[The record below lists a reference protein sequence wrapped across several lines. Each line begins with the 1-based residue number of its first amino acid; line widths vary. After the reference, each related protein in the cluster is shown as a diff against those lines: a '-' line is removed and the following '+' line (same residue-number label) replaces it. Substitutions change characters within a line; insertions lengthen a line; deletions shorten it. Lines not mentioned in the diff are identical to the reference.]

1 MHKRNRLFIIMG
13 LLYALVGGL
22 LGIVWLAAPAT
33 IPGNIPRLHGH
44 VMLLGFVAMLIYGV
58 GLHVLPRFS
67 GRPLYSERLANWQFY
82 SANLGLW
89 LLAAGWLLLNRPLL
103 VAGGGVA
110 WLGFALFSFNV
121 LMTVRHYGPR
131 G

>member
-1 MHKRNRLFIIMG
+1 MHKRNRLFVIMG
-13 LLYALVGGL
+13 LFYALVGGL
-22 LGIVWLAAPAT
+22 LGIVWLIEPTA

-44 VMLLGFVAMLIYGV
+44 VMLLGFVAMLIYGI

-67 GRPLYSERLANWQFY
+67 GRPLYSEWLANWQFY
-82 SANLGLW
+82 AANLGLW
-89 LLAAGWLLLNRPLL
+89 LLAAGWLLLSRPLL
-103 VAGGGVA
+103 VAGGGVT
-110 WLGFALFSFNV
+110 WLGFALFSFNI